1 LSTAPRGMSVQE
13 GYRLYREDALFV
25 NRAYQRKL
33 VWTEP
38 EKAHLIESILKGFP
52 IPLILLAE
60 RSKTTPATYEIIDG
74 LQRLNAIFSYI
85 ENAFSTNGLYFDV
98 AQFAR
103 AKQVAESGGFEI
115 VPAGTPRLPPSD
127 CANLLDYQLAVT
139 IYSPADQTQITDVF
153 GRINSGGKQLSDQE
167 KRQAGLLTP
176 FPTLVRQLGAE
187 VRGYASKD
195 LLTLVEM
202 PEISIDSKRAR
213 QNYGLTAED
222 TFWCKQGILT
232 NSQLRDSE
240 DEEMIADIAAS
251 ILLNQPLARSR
262 ELLDDLYAPDSD
274 LLKKVE
280 AGLVSHSPEKFAN
293 EIKVTFSVIRE
304 TVEAFSKDRNTL
316 RAMVNPGSAN
326 PIKAAFYAIFMSFYD
341 LVVKQQRSPTDPEQ
355 IMSALK
361 NLQRDMIT
369 TAHYTK
375 TEDRTKN
382 IDKTTGLIQRFFV
395 LKDPPVLTHGPGLAL
410 DFENSLRRSSI
421 ETSRYESKQ
430 GLLRLAPERAYDSD
444 LVKRIV
450 ETACAIANVGPEG
463 PGFIYIGVSDN
474 EKDAKRVEDLD
485 GVAADRIGHRYV
497 VGVDREA
504 KVLGMTPEEYM
515 AKLVVALRAADLSDP
530 LKTQLLARIDT
541 VEYRGK
547 LVIRLAIPA
556 QQEISFV
563 GNEAFARIDSNTVK
577 VQGKGLLALNAL
589 FKSQ

>member
-1 LSTAPRGMSVQE
+1 M
-13 GYRLYREDALFV
+13 
-25 NRAYQRKL
+25 
-33 VWTEP
+33 
-38 EKAHLIESILKGFP
+38 
-52 IPLILLAE
+52 AE

-85 ENAFSTNGLYFDV
+85 ENAFPMNGLYFDV
-98 AQFAR
+98 GQFAR
-103 AKQVAESGGFEI
+103 ARQVADSGGFEMA
-115 VPAGTPRLPPSD
+115 PAEAPRLPPPD

-176 FPTLVRQLGAE
+176 FPTLVRQLSAE
-187 VRGYASKD
+187 IRGDASKE

-213 QNYGLTAED
+213 QKYGLTAED

-262 ELLDDLYAPDSD
+262 ELLDDLYAPESE
-274 LLKKVE
+274 LLKRVE
-280 AGLVSHSPEKFAN
+280 VGLVARSPEKFAN

-304 TVEAFSKDRNTL
+304 TVESFSKDRNTL
-316 RAMVNPGSAN
+316 RGMVNPGSAN

-341 LVVKQQRSPTDPEQ
+341 LVVKQQRSPSDSGE
-355 IMSALK
+355 IMGALK

-375 TEDRTKN
+375 AEDRTKN
-382 IDKTTGLIQRFFV
+382 IDKTTGLIQKFFV
-395 LKDPPVLTHGPGLAL
+395 VKDPPVLTHGPGLAL
-410 DFENSLRRSSI
+410 EFENSLRRSSI

-430 GLLRLAPERAYDSD
+430 GLLRLVQERAYDTD
-444 LVKRIV
+444 LVKRIL
-450 ETACAIANVGPEG
+450 ETACAIANVGPEAA
-463 PGFIYIGVSDN
+463 GFIYIGVADN
-474 EKDAKRVEDLD
+474 ERDAKRIEDLD
-485 GVAADRIGHRYV
+485 GVVAERVGHRYV

-504 KVLGMTPEEYM
+504 KVLGVTAEAYV
-515 AKLVVALRAADLSDP
+515 AKLVAALRASDLSEP
-530 LKTQLLARIDT
+530 LKTQLLAQIDT
-541 VEYRGK
+541 IEYRGK
-547 LVIRLAIPA
+547 LVIRFAIPR
-556 QQEISFV
+556 QKEVSFL
-563 GNEAFARIDSNTVK
+563 GNEAFARVDSNTVK
-577 VQGKGLLALNAL
+577 VQGKSLLALNAL
-589 FKSQ
+589 FSDHKPAQS